1 MRAGL
6 SPPVVPAL
14 LYKAHTAIF
23 IGDNAVILVSLDF
36 AIYTAIMKL
45 LRLLILNNKINRAG
59 WGGSPA
65 CFYLTIFKNY
75 GIIFIE

>member
-23 IGDNAVILVSLDF
+23 IGNNVVILVSLDF
-36 AIYTAIMKL
+36 AIYTATL
-45 LRLLILNNKINRAG
+45 L
-59 WGGSPA
+59 
-65 CFYLTIFKNY
+65 
-75 GIIFIE
+75 EE